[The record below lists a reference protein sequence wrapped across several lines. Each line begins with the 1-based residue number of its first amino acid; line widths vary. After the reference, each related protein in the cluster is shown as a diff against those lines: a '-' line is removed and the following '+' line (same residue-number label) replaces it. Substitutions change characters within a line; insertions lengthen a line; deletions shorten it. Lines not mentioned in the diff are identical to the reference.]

1 MGAPAVTSHSQQ
13 TTAGFAPAAGRR
25 QTVLLNSE
33 LRGLARMSEA
43 LDPGLVLGLASD
55 FFTFAAE
62 IVAVHGGE
70 PVATQHDS
78 LLSAFTQGGPAQA
91 AQQGVR
97 AAQRIQ
103 AEFPALAERWRGSY
117 GLRTAVA
124 QGLHLGEA
132 VLGVAGPRGQERRV
146 AFGDSVN
153 LAQHMVNRARAGE
166 FVMSEAVM
174 GALSVENLDLDADP
188 LPQLEL
194 PRRAPIRVYGVLLA
208 GRLDFT

>member
-1 MGAPAVTSHSQQ
+1 MGAVSLHKQ
-13 TTAGFAPAAGRR
+13 TTITFKPTPDRR
-25 QTVLLNSE
+25 QAVLLDSE

-43 LDPGLVLGLASD
+43 LDPDLVLRLANE
-55 FFTFAAE
+55 FFSFAAD
-62 IVAVHGGE
+62 IVAAHGGE
-70 PVATQHDS
+70 AVTSQHDV
-78 LLSAFTQGGPAQA
+78 LLSVFLHGSPLRTSQQA
-91 AQQGVR
+91 VR

-103 AEFPALAERWRGSY
+103 ADFPSLTETWRPAY

-132 VLGVAGPRGQERRV
+132 VLGVAGPKGLERRV
-146 AFGDSVN
+146 AFGDSVS
-153 LAQHMVNRARAGE
+153 LAQHMVSRARAGE

-174 GALSVENLDLDADP
+174 GALSVENLDLDAEP

-194 PRRAPIRVYGVLLA
+194 PRRAPIRIYGVLVE